1 MVYYLY
7 IIKKGVIYLQK
18 KINFLPFFSGF
29 INIFLILFILYF
41 VFNNFQTPIDSNTTN
56 EVGDYTYGYVL
67 PVKMFLS
74 FFYMSSLIF
83 TLVASVGIILISIAI
98 FIFSLQARLTLTGNL
113 DYKKYKT
120 FKVFIIIS
128 DILSIINIYFI
139 FKFHNTFLLP
149 FSNNI
154 YTIITYTI
162 IALLFIFIV
171 YSIYLIF
178 IYRYLNNT
186 KKDN

>member
-1 MVYYLY
+1 M
-7 IIKKGVIYLQK
+7 QK

-29 INIFLILFILYF
+29 INIFLILFMLYF
-41 VFNNFQTPIDSNTTN
+41 VFNEFQTSIDFNTTN
-56 EVGDYTYGYVL
+56 RTGDYIFGYIL
-67 PVKMFLS
+67 PVKMFLN
-74 FFYMSSLIF
+74 FFYISSLIF
-83 TLVASVGIILISIAI
+83 ILVASIGIILMSIAI
-98 FIFSLQARLTLTGNL
+98 FICSLQARLTLTGNL

-128 DILSIINIYFI
+128 DILSIININFI

-154 YTIITYTI
+154 YTIITYI
-162 IALLFIFIV
+162 IMSLLFIFIG
-171 YSIYLIF
+171 YRFYLIF

-186 KKDN
+186 KI